1 MSDVETSSRKSL
13 SGRRPSFSSIRSR
26 LRKPSLKMG
35 KNKSRAGDDT
45 ALDSEEEDA
54 SADRSKRFSMASD
67 KSVPPLPPLPPQVT
81 QQSPSRPSFT
91 EQSRS
96 ALDPSA
102 SDNHLADKRSSVL
115 STSSAGQA
123 APAPEG
129 DVSALARSALGM
141 TLGAHTSEA
150 SRPAGANTPVA
161 QDAFKETINMTMLFF
176 GGTVLA
182 ALFVA
187 KYSILAAATISIC
200 SGHILYKTLTQR
212 ADDAKWALEMQAAT
226 QRAAGLNEGEESVE
240 WLNKALATAWPL
252 INADYFAPLVD
263 LLEDSLM
270 TQVPGVVHNVRVEDM
285 DQGSIPLRVKSFRVL
300 PSDESAFLQGAVA
313 QARKDAGQSGADVPS
328 GSNDGDADDPD
339 TGVDVG
345 DHVNLEV
352 TFTYRGATTK
362 KGLFRTAT
370 NNASSQ
376 SKASGNVAAGH
387 QTESDDELDQLKDVP
402 TERIHMLLYLS
413 VGLQKIAAV
422 DIPVWIEMVGIEGK
436 ARVRLQM
443 TPVAPFV
450 KHAAVT
456 FVGAPKL
463 EISAKPLGKK
473 MVIDAMNLPL
483 MSSYVLHAVED
494 VIKGFIAPL
503 SYTVDVAGL
512 LGAGDGP
519 QDVYAVGVI
528 CFVLHQ
534 ADDLPAAD
542 SNGQSDPFV
551 QASFA
556 RAGKPLFT
564 SRIIR
569 KRRDAVWQET
579 GFLLVSP
586 DEVRDHDRLRF
597 TVFDADRFSSDDPLG
612 KIEISLHRLI
622 RKFRPDGVGRSTN
635 LLETRTDQLLPMR
648 KGASV
653 QGTLK
658 YSVGFFGLA
667 HAPGAGFAPSRRKL
681 LRGITTTA
689 ADDAGS
695 IDLVSPAHGESQA
708 ADDKILPPI
717 PGQAASTSESGAD
730 DLSAYMTG
738 FDRFVHGLGLPM
750 DNETLRKRKLR
761 KERVQNLAS
770 MIEGAKLATVD
781 PPTVELPSGIL
792 AFHIHSI
799 TGLEVPGTQKSL
811 GGSSK
816 RLSQKSRNGPAPT
829 DESQAE
835 GGSAGKLPSS
845 YVQVF
850 LNDEAI
856 FRTRTK
862 SLNPR
867 PYINAGSERFV
878 GDWTTA
884 RIDFTV
890 RDARMRE
897 SDPILG
903 CVGLR
908 LADVLTESS
917 RTTGWYT
924 LTGGLGY
931 GKIRITLLFR
941 SVELSVPRPLRG
953 WNVGIVEV
961 ASIKATG
968 VPQSLLDKKP
978 AHISLETVGGKV
990 STDDVDAAE
999 DYESGMGE
1007 DATVS
1012 YAFPLKEPIRLPV
1025 RQRYP
1030 NSLYISL
1037 RTDSRMPGRTHH
1049 HAWAFVPLNR
1059 ISDETRIQRR
1069 LRLFETSDWD
1079 RVEQDV
1085 LRATSDPE
1093 LLQTEKETPK
1103 AKLLPALE
1111 EICRTGSAVISDE
1124 ALRAAQLRAVGWIEI
1139 DMIFH
1144 RGIAPEHRSCT
1155 AGDNEMRFAYDTYMT
1170 LQDAGERA
1178 RPRTLANERLRQ
1190 SSKASKLTVNTAGS
1204 VAPGAEGG
1212 EPVRPQ
1218 THRRILSNASAR
1230 GLVTEEPG
1238 SLGEDGDGG
1247 DGDEDSLYALSLT
1260 ETELDQLADEDADSD
1275 SPEGRRARARA
1286 LHRHER
1292 GAAQVKGF
1300 RTLTWMK
1307 TNAEDGMA
1315 KMKRQFG
1322 KQSKRMGKMEAEGIS
1337 HF

>member
-1 MSDVETSSRKSL
+1 MSDAETSSRKSL

-54 SADRSKRFSMASD
+54 SADRSKRFSIASD
-67 KSVPPLPPLPPQVT
+67 KSVPPLLPPLPPLPPQVT
-81 QQSPSRPSFT
+81 QQSPSRPSFA

-187 KYSILAAATISIC
+187 KYSILAAAIISIC

-387 QTESDDELDQLKDVP
+387 ETESDDELDQLKDVP

-569 KRRDAVWQET
+569 KRRDAVWQGDGLPARIT
-579 GFLLVSP
+579 RRAWASLGSP
-586 DEVRDHDRLRF
+586 M
-597 TVFDADRFSSDDPLG
+597 
-612 KIEISLHRLI
+612 
-622 RKFRPDGVGRSTN
+622 
-635 LLETRTDQLLPMR
+635 LP
-648 KGASV
+648 
-653 QGTLK
+653 GT
-658 YSVGFFGLA
+658 
-667 HAPGAGFAPSRRKL
+667 GFAPSRRKL

-717 PGQAASTSESGAD
+717 PG
-730 DLSAYMTG
+730 
-738 FDRFVHGLGLPM
+738 
-750 DNETLRKRKLR
+750 
-761 KERVQNLAS
+761 
-770 MIEGAKLATVD
+770 
-781 PPTVELPSGIL
+781 
-792 AFHIHSI
+792 
-799 TGLEVPGTQKSL
+799 
-811 GGSSK
+811 
-816 RLSQKSRNGPAPT
+816 
-829 DESQAE
+829 
-835 GGSAGKLPSS
+835 
-845 YVQVF
+845 
-850 LNDEAI
+850 
-856 FRTRTK
+856 
-862 SLNPR
+862 
-867 PYINAGSERFV
+867 
-878 GDWTTA
+878 
-884 RIDFTV
+884 
-890 RDARMRE
+890 
-897 SDPILG
+897 
-903 CVGLR
+903 
-908 LADVLTESS
+908 
-917 RTTGWYT
+917 
-924 LTGGLGY
+924 
-931 GKIRITLLFR
+931 
-941 SVELSVPRPLRG
+941 
-953 WNVGIVEV
+953 
-961 ASIKATG
+961 
-968 VPQSLLDKKP
+968 
-978 AHISLETVGGKV
+978 
-990 STDDVDAAE
+990 
-999 DYESGMGE
+999 
-1007 DATVS
+1007 
-1012 YAFPLKEPIRLPV
+1012 
-1025 RQRYP
+1025 RQRRRP
-1030 NSLYISL
+1030 N
-1037 RTDSRMPGRTHH
+1037 R
-1049 HAWAFVPLNR
+1049 
-1059 ISDETRIQRR
+1059 
-1069 LRLFETSDWD
+1069 
-1079 RVEQDV
+1079 EQ
-1085 LRATSDPE
+1085 T
-1093 LLQTEKETPK
+1093 
-1103 AKLLPALE
+1103 
-1111 EICRTGSAVISDE
+1111 I
-1124 ALRAAQLRAVGWIEI
+1124 
-1139 DMIFH
+1139 
-1144 RGIAPEHRSCT
+1144 
-1155 AGDNEMRFAYDTYMT
+1155 
-1170 LQDAGERA
+1170 
-1178 RPRTLANERLRQ
+1178 
-1190 SSKASKLTVNTAGS
+1190 
-1204 VAPGAEGG
+1204 
-1212 EPVRPQ
+1212 
-1218 THRRILSNASAR
+1218 
-1230 GLVTEEPG
+1230 
-1238 SLGEDGDGG
+1238 
-1247 DGDEDSLYALSLT
+1247 
-1260 ETELDQLADEDADSD
+1260 
-1275 SPEGRRARARA
+1275 
-1286 LHRHER
+1286 
-1292 GAAQVKGF
+1292 
-1300 RTLTWMK
+1300 
-1307 TNAEDGMA
+1307 
-1315 KMKRQFG
+1315 
-1322 KQSKRMGKMEAEGIS
+1322 
-1337 HF
+1337 